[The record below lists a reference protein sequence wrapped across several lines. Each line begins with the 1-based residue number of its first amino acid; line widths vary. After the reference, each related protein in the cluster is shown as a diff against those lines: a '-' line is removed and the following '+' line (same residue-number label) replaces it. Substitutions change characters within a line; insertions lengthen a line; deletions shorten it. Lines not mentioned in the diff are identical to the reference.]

1 MKEYLIGFAIGMAVA
16 LFVLVFQLMKRRS
29 VVKEKNL
36 EIKNLKDMINQ
47 RMDLES
53 EGLSKLKNENEELK
67 KKNENLRVTNAN
79 LMQKPGRAETRQ
91 LQIYQKAVDRLTINS
106 PGFGAA
112 WQSAIKESESEFEEI
127 YNGTQ
132 SFWKRILPS
141 RSDAKLI
148 SDKDV
153 VDEQ

>member
-1 MKEYLIGFAIGMAVA
+1 MKEYLIGFAIGIAVA
-16 LFVLVFQLMKRRS
+16 LFVLIFQLMKRRS

-148 SDKDV
+148 SDKDI

>member
-1 MKEYLIGFAIGMAVA
+1 MKEYLIGFGIGLLAA
-16 LFVLVFQLMKRRS
+16 LFVLIFQLLKRKS
-29 VVKEKNL
+29 IVKGKNL
-36 EIKNLKDMINQ
+36 EIKNLKEMLNQ

-53 EGLSKLKNENEELK
+53 DGLSKLKNENEDLK

-91 LQIYQKAVDRLTINS
+91 LQIYQKAVDRLIINS

-112 WQSAIKESESEFEEI
+112 WQSALKESESEFEQI

-132 SFWKRILPS
+132 SFWKKILPGKT
-141 RSDAKLI
+141 DAKLI

>member
-1 MKEYLIGFAIGMAVA
+1 MKEYLIGFGIGLLVA
-16 LFVLVFQLMKRRS
+16 LFVLIYQLLKRKS
-29 VVKEKNL
+29 IVKEKNL
-36 EIKNLKDMINQ
+36 EIKNLKEMLNQ

-53 EGLSKLKNENEELK
+53 DGLSKLKNENEDLK

-79 LMQKPGRAETRQ
+79 LMQKPGRAEIRQ
-91 LQIYQKAVDRLTINS
+91 LQIYQKAVDRLIINS

-112 WQSAIKESESEFEEI
+112 WQSALKDSESEFEAI

-132 SFWKRILPS
+132 SFWKRILPGK
-141 RSDAKLI
+141 SDAKLI
-148 SDKDV
+148 SEKDV